1 MRNMYESLSFKQRL
15 ITPKKEKGDNM
26 AKILVADDE
35 ELIRKL
41 IGDCLKKNGHT
52 VLEAEDG
59 DRAIEIFKKNPD
71 IKLAV
76 LDIMMPETD
85 GWQVC
90 RKIRE
95 TSGVP
100 VILVSARSEDFDQ
113 IMGFESGADD
123 YVTKPF
129 SLAVLSR
136 RIETLLQRGAVQT
149 PIKSNADADIITVNG
164 LTVNPTAY
172 EVTLN
177 GEKIELTLK
186 EFGIIHKLCKSPGRV
201 YSRDKLLDE
210 IWGMDYEGDIRTV
223 DSHVA
228 RLRTKL
234 GDWGNE
240 NIVTV
245 YGTGYKVNKT

>member
-1 MRNMYESLSFKQRL
+1 
-15 ITPKKEKGDNM
+15 M

-41 IGDCLKKNGHT
+41 IGDCLKKSGHT

-59 DRAIEIFKKNPD
+59 KKAIELFNKNPD
-71 IKLAV
+71 IELAM
-76 LDIMMPETD
+76 LDIMMPEMD

-95 TSGVP
+95 TSGIP
-100 VILVSARSEDFDQ
+100 VMLVSARSQDFDQ

-129 SLAVLSR
+129 SLAVLVR
-136 RIETLLQRGAVQT
+136 RIDALLQRGAVQT
-149 PIKSNADADIITVNG
+149 PAKQKEGEGNIVINDLIVN
-164 LTVNPTAY
+164 LSAY
-172 EVTLN
+172 EVTLG
-177 GEKIELTLK
+177 GERIELTLK
-186 EFGIIHKLCKSPGRV
+186 EFNILHKLCKSPGRV
-201 YSRDKLLDE
+201 YSRNKLLDE
-210 IWGMDYEGDIRTV
+210 IWGMDYDGDIRTV

-234 GDWGNE
+234 GEWGNK

-245 YGTGYKVNKT
+245 YGTGYKVNKN

>member
-1 MRNMYESLSFKQRL
+1 
-15 ITPKKEKGDNM
+15 M

-41 IGDCLKKNGHT
+41 IGDCLSKSGHT
-52 VLEAEDG
+52 VFEAGDGEQALKIFESEPDLE
-59 DRAIEIFKKNPD
+59 
-71 IKLAV
+71 LAM
-76 LDIMMPETD
+76 LDIMMPEID

-95 TSGVP
+95 TSGMP
-100 VILVSARSEDFDQ
+100 VMLVSARSQDFDQ

-129 SLAVLSR
+129 SLAVLTR
-136 RIETLLQRGAVQT
+136 RVETLLQRGAVQI
-149 PIKSNADADIITVNG
+149 PKKEELNEDDIKIKNLLIKMDAH
-164 LTVNPTAY
+164 
-172 EVTLN
+172 EVYLD
-177 GEKIELTLK
+177 GVLVELTNK
-186 EFGIIHKLCKSPGRV
+186 EFSILHKLCKHPGRV
-201 YSRDKLLDE
+201 YSRHKLLDE
-210 IWGMDYEGDIRTV
+210 IWGMDYEGDTRTV

-234 GDWGNE
+234 GEWGNK

-245 YGTGYKVNKT
+245 YGTGYKLYQY